1 MSALRVFSLAS
12 IPERYANLAHIIP
25 VILPQAD
32 VLHIHW
38 VGYKTPVSDAWQD
51 PKIIHHTWTKA
62 GSQIRFQPY
71 SRYSNAYFFSIDD
84 DILYPPNYA
93 EKMIAAMKS
102 YNNRVVC
109 CLHGN
114 SIDLRHRRNLYRT
127 HRKNIHFKNALAFN
141 RRVLLPGIGTACFYT
156 PHVKIDFNNY
166 VEYNM
171 SDVYTG
177 CFLAKQHIPVV
188 AIQRE
193 AMWLKPLNEFEVRIY
208 GNNPHHAIDKILN
221 QYRGYFMVNRYW
233 FKLRY
238 RL

>member
-12 IPERYANLAHIIP
+12 QPERYENLTHIIP
-25 VILPQAD
+25 VILAQAD

-38 VGYKTPVSDAWQD
+38 VGYNTPVSDAWQEA
-51 PKIIHHTWTKA
+51 KIIHHHWSKA

-71 SRYSNAYFFSIDD
+71 SRYSEAYFFTIDD

-93 EKMIAAMKS
+93 EKMIAAMQY

-109 CLHGN
+109 CVHGN
-114 SIDLRHRRNLYRT
+114 SIDLRHRSNLYSK
-127 HRKNIHFKNALAFN
+127 HRKNIHFKNALAVN
-141 RRVLLPGIGTACFYT
+141 QGVLLPGTGTTCFYT
-156 PHVKIDFNNY
+156 PRVKLNFNNY
-166 VEYNM
+166 IAFNM

-193 AMWLKPLNEFEVRIY
+193 AMWLKPLNEFEVSIF
-208 GNNPHHAIDKILN
+208 GNNPHYAIDKILN
-221 QYRGYFMVNRYW
+221 QYRWYFMVNRYW
-233 FKLRY
+233 VKLRY

>member
-12 IPERYANLAHIIP
+12 IPERYENLTHIIP
-25 VILPQAD
+25 DILAQAD

-38 VGYKTPVSDAWQD
+38 VGYKTPVSNAWQD
-51 PKIIHHTWTKA
+51 PNIIHHTWAKA

-71 SRYSNAYFFSIDD
+71 ALYSNAYFFSIDD

-93 EKMIAAMKS
+93 EKMIAAMQQYK
-102 YNNRVVC
+102 NKVVC

-114 SIDLRHRRNLYRT
+114 NINLVKRSQFYT
-127 HRKNIHFKNALAFN
+127 KDRKNINFKNALGAN
-141 RRVLLPGIGTACFYT
+141 RRILIPGTGTTCFYT
-156 PHVKIDFNNY
+156 PHMKINFQDY

-193 AMWLKPLNEFEVRIY
+193 AMWLKPLNEFEVRIF
-208 GNNPHHAIDKILN
+208 GNNPHHAIDKIIN
-221 QYRGYFMVNRYW
+221 QHRWYFVFNRYW